1 MASCGSTPITVL
13 NGSSQSDDILESRKS
28 IESYLDSLFRAM
40 RTHQKIYN
48 EKRLHT
54 IRFPI

>member
-28 IESYLDSLFRAM
+28 IESCLDSLFRAM
-40 RTHQKIYN
+40 RTHQKICN